1 VGVGDWRRTHL
12 LISGLAAFFFFS
24 FLLYSRRCFF
34 FSSSSFET
42 SHIWRDSNVVG
53 RRCLSSFLALLFW
66 IPNTDRI
73 LFAYCAVALLGVSLL
88 AYWSGDHVLLMHRKH
103 GVPGGCLFRSYTIIA
118 AQLVARIE
126 HVTVNGEN
134 REIILSWKMPN
145 ARSGPLQGLLT
156 GAEMIK

>member
-1 VGVGDWRRTHL
+1 VVGDGDLRRSHL
-12 LISGLAAFFFFS
+12 LIPGLAAFFFFF

-34 FSSSSFET
+34 FFSSSFET

-66 IPNTDRI
+66 IPNTGRI
-73 LFAYCAVALLGVSLL
+73 PFAYCAVALLGVSLL
-88 AYWSGDHVLLMHRKH
+88 AYWGGSHVLLMHRKH

-126 HVTVNGEN
+126 HITVDSGN
-134 REIILSWKMPN
+134 REIII
-145 ARSGPLQGLLT
+145 R
-156 GAEMIK
+156 